1 MKSILN
7 VNRLRLCLIIIYI
20 FCMIIGNTKKSRD
33 TEHIQ
38 ENVNRMYDLCL
49 LYKGL

>member
-1 MKSILN
+1 MNSILN
-7 VNRLRLCLIIIYI
+7 VHRLCLIIIYI
-20 FCMIIGNTKKSRD
+20 FLHDIGNTKKSRD

-38 ENVNRMYDLCL
+38 ENVNCMYDLCL